1 MKNSLF
7 FTTTATPVR
16 VSRTGKYSAPAQVH
30 ISRTRK
36 SIRFSQAGIFF
47 LLFLTPFILF
57 GQNTPVKYPVD
68 SASVEH
74 AGVPKGEV
82 LKFSFNHS
90 TIFPG
95 TTRDYWIY
103 IPAQYQPGK
112 PACVYINQDGIQ
124 WKAPTVFD
132 NLISKGE
139 MPVTIGVFVTPGKVM
154 AANTSVAQDR
164 YNRSFEYDG
173 LGNAYA
179 KFLLNELLPD
189 VEKQKASDGRAIRL
203 SKNGNDRAIGGS
215 SSGAVCAF
223 TAAWEYPA
231 EFSRVFS
238 AIGTYVGLRGADR
251 YPSLIRKYEPKPIRI
266 FLQDGANDLNIY
278 GGDWYKAN
286 EMMERA
292 LSFAGYEVNHVW
304 GEEGHSGNQGTA
316 IFPDAMRWL
325 WKDWPKPVTA
335 GSSRNQ
341 VLNDILIPGAGWEL
355 VGEGYGFTE
364 GIAANAKGEVFFQDI
379 PNAKT
384 YKIGLDGKLIAMP
397 LNAKKASGTCFGA
410 DGKRYVVAG
419 ATKQVISYDA
429 AEKETVVADS
439 INGNDI
445 VVAKNGNIYVTA
457 PDGTSNPSKIF
468 LIKPDGS
475 KTVVDLGLKFA
486 NGITLTPDQEQ
497 LYITESASHWVW
509 IYKIQPDGSL
519 ANKQHYGWLQVLD
532 TEENAW
538 SDGLKCDTAGRVF
551 VASKLGIQVLDQL
564 GRVNA
569 ILPAPPAN
577 GQASNCCFGGP
588 EFNIF
593 YLTCGDK
600 VYRRK
605 FKTKGVNPFEATH
618 RPVNPRL

>member
-1 MKNSLF
+1 MKNLLF
-7 FTTTATPVR
+7 VSVR
-16 VSRTGKYSAPAQVH
+16 VYAGSYLTNQKTTSRTV
-30 ISRTRK
+30 
-36 SIRFSQAGIFF
+36 IFF
-47 LLFLTPFILF
+47 LLMLVPVFLVAQTAA
-57 GQNTPVKYPVD
+57 VKYPVD

-74 AGVPKGEV
+74 AGIPKGEV
-82 LKFSFNHS
+82 LKFTLDHS
-90 TIFPG
+90 AIFPG

-132 NLISKGE
+132 NLIYKNE

-154 AANTSVAQDR
+154 ATNTTVAQDR

-179 KFLLNELLPD
+179 KFVLNELLPE
-189 VEKQKASDGRAIRL
+189 VEKQKASDGRIIRL

-223 TAAWEYPA
+223 TAAWEYPG

-251 YPSLIRKYEPKPIRI
+251 YPSLIRKYEPKPIRV

-304 GEEGHSGNQGTA
+304 GEEGHNGNQGTA

-325 WKDWPKPVTA
+325 WKDWPKPVAA
-335 GSSRNQ
+335 GASHNQ
-341 VLNDILIPGAGWEL
+341 VLSDILVPGAGWEL

-364 GIAANAKGEVFFQDI
+364 GIAANAQGEVFFQDI

-384 YKIGLDGKLIAMP
+384 YKIGLDGKLNALP
-397 LNAKKASGTCFGA
+397 LNSKKASGTCFGP

-419 ATKQVISYDA
+419 ATRQVISYDA
-429 AEKETVVADS
+429 GGKETIIADS

-457 PDGTSNPSKIF
+457 PDGSVNPSRIF
-468 LIKPDGS
+468 LIKPNGE
-475 KTVVDLGLKFA
+475 KMVVDLGLKFA
-486 NGITLTPDQEQ
+486 NGLTLTPDQEQ
-497 LYITESASHWVW
+497 LYITESASHWIW
-509 IYKIQPDGSL
+509 IYKIQPDGAL

-538 SDGLKCDTAGRVF
+538 SDGLKCDSAGRVF
-551 VASKLGIQVLDQL
+551 VASKLGVQVLDQL

-569 ILPAPPAN
+569 ILPVPPAN
-577 GQASNCCFGGP
+577 NQSSNCCFGGP
-588 EFNIF
+588 GFNIF
-593 YLTCGDK
+593 YLTSGDK

-605 FKTKGVNPFEATH
+605 LRTKGVNLFEGTYK
-618 RPVNPRL
+618 PVNPRL